1 MKRIMMFGMLLLAA
15 TATLFAAQLYRWV
28 DEKGNVEYRDTPPPS
43 SAKKVEQLSV
53 GGSSV
58 EASSL
63 PFSVQQAAKN
73 FPVTLW
79 NSACGAPCDQA
90 RAHLSRRGV
99 PHTEKDPQSDIE
111 AFKKLTGGLDVPV
124 IYVGS
129 NRIKGYLESEWDS
142 ALDIAGYPRTAPP
155 GFKPAAKPAA
165 AKAET
170 PPVKL
175 YTHPEC
181 GAPCNEARSL
191 LAGRGVKFEDI
202 TAQEQAEI
210 DELQRVSGDTKVP
223 VLLVGQVVTRGF
235 SPPDYNLVLD
245 AAGFPRSQQ
254 TAKP

>member
-1 MKRIMMFGMLLLAA
+1 MKRIMLGVLILAA
-15 TATLFAAQLYRWV
+15 TGTLVAADLYRWV

-43 SAKKVEQLSV
+43 SAKKVEQRSM
-53 GGSSV
+53 GTSTV
-58 EASSL
+58 EATPL

-79 NSACGAPCDQA
+79 NSNCGATCEQA
-90 RAHLSRRGV
+90 REHLTRRGV
-99 PHTEKDPQSDIE
+99 PHTEKDPQNDVE
-111 AFKKLTGGLDVPV
+111 AFKKLTGGLEIPV
-124 IYVGS
+124 LYVGS
-129 NRIKGYLESEWDS
+129 NRIKGYFESEWDS

-155 GFKPAAKPAA
+155 GFKPAAKPTAA
-165 AKAET
+165 RTGT

-191 LAGRGVKFEDI
+191 LAGRGVKYEEI
-202 TAQEQAEI
+202 RAQEQAEI
-210 DELQRVSGDTKVP
+210 DELQSVSGDTKVP

-235 SPPDYNLVLD
+235 SPPDYNLALD
-245 AAGFPRSQQ
+245 AAGFPSSQQ